1 MMKSLKKEVI
11 NMFELVPWRRNRG
24 ALARP
29 RRDLFSW
36 FFEDLTLP
44 DFFTAEQEWMPRF
57 DVSET
62 GNEIIVKAELPGMDV
77 KDIDIALTDGLL
89 TIKGERKLEKED
101 KEENYHRI
109 ERQFGSFSR
118 SLNLGARV
126 KADGIEAAYKDGILT
141 VTLPKVEVSKPKKI
155 EVKS

>member
-1 MMKSLKKEVI
+1 M
-11 NMFELVPWRRNRG
+11 
-24 ALARP
+24 
-29 RRDLFSW
+29 
-36 FFEDLTLP
+36 P
-44 DFFTAEQEWMPRF
+44 DFWTAEQEWLPPF

-62 GNEIIVKAELPGMDV
+62 ENEIIVKVELPGMDV
-77 KDIDIALTDGLL
+77 KDIEIALTDGLL

-101 KEENYHRI
+101 KKENYHRI

-118 SLNLGARV
+118 SLNLREKV

-141 VTLPKVEVSKPKKI
+141 VTLPKAEESKPKKI

>member
-1 MMKSLKKEVI
+1 MKLLNKEVE
-11 NMFELVPWRRNRG
+11 NMFELVPWRSNRG

-29 RRDLFSW
+29 RRDLFNW

-44 DFFTAEQEWMPRF
+44 DFWTAEQEWLPAF

-62 GNEIIVKAELPGMDV
+62 ENEIVVKAELPGMDV

-89 TIKGERKLEKED
+89 TIKGERKLERED
-101 KEENYHRI
+101 KKENYHRI

-118 SLNLGARV
+118 SLNLREKV

-141 VTLPKVEVSKPKKI
+141 VALPKAEESKPKKI

>member
-1 MMKSLKKEVI
+1 
-11 NMFELVPWRRNRG
+11 MFEMVPWRRNRG

-29 RRDLFSW
+29 RRDLF
-36 FFEDLTLP
+36 DLFLDDLALP
-44 DFFTAEQEWMPRF
+44 DFWTTEKGWMPAF

-62 GNEIIVKAELPGMDV
+62 ENEIVVKAELPGMDV

-89 TIKGERKLEKED
+89 TIKGERKMEKED

-118 SLNLGARV
+118 SLNLGTKVR
-126 KADGIEAAYKDGILT
+126 ADGIEAGYKDGILT
-141 VTLPKVEVSKPKKI
+141 VTLPKAEENKPKKI

>member
-1 MMKSLKKEVI
+1 
-11 NMFELVPWRRNRG
+11 MFEMIPWRRNRG
-24 ALARP
+24 VLARP
-29 RRDLFSW
+29 RRDLFDL

-44 DFFTAEQEWMPRF
+44 DFWTAEKGWMPAF

-62 GNEIIVKAELPGMDV
+62 DKEIVVKAELPGMNV

-89 TIKGERKLEKED
+89 TIKGERKMEKED

-109 ERQFGSFSR
+109 ERQFGSFCR
-118 SLNLGARV
+118 SLHLGAKVR
-126 KADGIEAAYKDGILT
+126 ADGIEAGYKDGILT
-141 VTLPKVEVSKPKKI
+141 VTLPKVEESKPKKI

>member
-1 MMKSLKKEVI
+1 
-11 NMFELVPWRRNRG
+11 MFEMVPWRRNRG

-29 RRDLFSW
+29 RRDLF
-36 FFEDLTLP
+36 DLFLDDLALP
-44 DFFTAEQEWMPRF
+44 DFWTTEKGWMPAF

-62 GNEIIVKAELPGMDV
+62 ENEIVVKAELPGMDV
-77 KDIDIALTDGLL
+77 QDIDIALTDGLL
-89 TIKGERKLEKED
+89 TIKGERKMEKED

-118 SLNLGARV
+118 SLNLGTKVR
-126 KADGIEAAYKDGILT
+126 ADGIEAGYKDGILT
-141 VTLPKVEVSKPKKI
+141 VTLPKAEENKPKKI

>member
-1 MMKSLKKEVI
+1 
-11 NMFELVPWRRNRG
+11 MFEMVPWRRNRG

-29 RRDLFSW
+29 RRDLFDL
-36 FFEDLTLP
+36 FLDDLTLP
-44 DFFTAEQEWMPRF
+44 DFWTTEKGWMPAF

-62 GNEIIVKAELPGMDV
+62 ENEIVVKAELPGMDV

-89 TIKGERKLEKED
+89 TIKGEREMEKED

-118 SLNLGARV
+118 SLNLGTKVR
-126 KADGIEAAYKDGILT
+126 ADGIEAGYKDGILT
-141 VTLPKVEVSKPKKI
+141 VTLPKAEESKPKKI

>member
-1 MMKSLKKEVI
+1 
-11 NMFELVPWRRNRG
+11 MFEMIPRRRNRG

-29 RRDLFSW
+29 RKDLFDL

-44 DFFTAEQEWMPRF
+44 DFWTAEKSWMPAF

-62 GNEIIVKAELPGMDV
+62 DNEIVVKAELPGMNV

-89 TIKGERKLEKED
+89 TIKGERKMETED

-118 SLNLGARV
+118 SLDLGTKVR
-126 KADGIEAAYKDGILT
+126 ADGIEAGYKDGILT
-141 VTLPKVEVSKPKKI
+141 VTLPKVEESKPKKI

>member
-1 MMKSLKKEVI
+1 MKLFNKEVEK
-11 NMFELVPWRRNRG
+11 MFELVPWRKNRG
-24 ALARP
+24 ALTRP
-29 RRDLFSW
+29 GRDLFNW

-44 DFFTAEQEWMPRF
+44 DFWTAEQEWMPAF

-62 GNEIIVKAELPGMDV
+62 EGEIIVKAELPGIDV
-77 KDIDIALTDGLL
+77 KDMDIALTDGLL
-89 TIKGERKLEKED
+89 TIKGERRLEKED
-101 KEENYHRI
+101 KKENYHRI

-118 SLNLGARV
+118 SLNLGEKV

-141 VTLPKVEVSKPKKI
+141 ITLPKAEESKPKKI